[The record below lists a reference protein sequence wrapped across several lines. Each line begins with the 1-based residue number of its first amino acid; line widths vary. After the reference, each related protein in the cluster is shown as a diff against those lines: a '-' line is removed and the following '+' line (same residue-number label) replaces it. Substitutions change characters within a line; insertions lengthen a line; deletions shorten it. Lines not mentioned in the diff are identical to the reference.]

1 MTFFFLVDHLDETVN
16 IANDSCGGNGIVLQP
31 IDVFLSRRFHNLINE
46 FPNEI
51 LSKNWPFTLIVHVPL
66 AVNCYRASGNAFW

>member
-1 MTFFFLVDHLDETVN
+1 MTFFFLVDHFDETVN
-16 IANDSCGGNGIVLQP
+16 IANDSGGGNGVVFQP
-31 IDVFLSRRFHNLINE
+31 IDVFLSWWFHNLINE

-51 LSKNWPFTLIVHVPL
+51 LSENRPFTLIVHVPL